1 MKKRI
6 YDTEHNPTKLDTLFS
21 KYISISNA
29 TDIKNQIIW
38 CSGINVRNIINK
50 KFQIHLFHPD
60 IIKDISIS
68 QICNRFFLKVGI
80 FHNYNNLIGIENK
93 FKNIFM
99 HHFFQM
105 IWQLSC

>member
-1 MKKRI
+1 MVSAEPL
-6 YDTEHNPTKLDTLFS
+6 YHTEHNPTKLDTLFS

-68 QICNRFFLKVGI
+68 RFVIDF
-80 FHNYNNLIGIENK
+80 
-93 FKNIFM
+93 FKGWNF
-99 HHFFQM
+99 
-105 IWQLSC
+105 S